1 MDRAVFPNIGGGSF
15 TPTDLGQGAETTA
28 GLLNSQAGVD
38 FVLVSFNPGPRWAA
52 NIASF
57 QRTITK
63 FCLRGQK
70 ATCVVTDQRPN
81 GVTNYAS
88 IDATPTVLAALLAVN
103 RGIGDGR
110 RASAAEVAAAVPR

>member
-1 MDRAVFPNIGGGSF
+1 M
-15 TPTDLGQGAETTA
+15 
-28 GLLNSQAGVD
+28 
-38 FVLVSFNPGPRWAA
+38 LVSFNPGPRWAA

-110 RASAAEVAAAVPR
+110 RAGAAEVAAAVPR